1 MKKKYL
7 GTDRRAENHTN
18 IYIFTYVYTHI
29 HIYTYTHKKKYL
41 GTDRRAENH
50 RRTNAYDVPY
60 MGHHYEGTKN
70 TLGRIGGQKIIGGPK
85 RVRPSSSRT

>member
-1 MKKKYL
+1 MYKKYMYVYTHKQKYL

-29 HIYTYTHKKKYL
+29 HIYTYAHKKKYL

-50 RRTNAYDVPY
+50 RRTKARAAIQFAHLKKKT
-60 MGHHYEGTKN
+60 GHSLN
-70 TLGRIGGQKIIGGPK
+70 
-85 RVRPSSSRT
+85 